1 MLVVKCFDGV
11 RISRHDE
18 RRRALRE
25 LQCKELLIT
34 VSNRARIVGHVHPA
48 PLGKLQQIG
57 RVDIVHIEW
66 RVDPHEENVKIL
78 SKARFVA

>member
-1 MLVVKCFDGV
+1 MLIMKCSDSV
-11 RISRHDE
+11 RISRNDE
-18 RRRALRE
+18 WRCALRK

-34 VSNRARIVGHVHPA
+34 VSNRARIVGHVHPT

-78 SKARFVA
+78 SKARLVA